1 MKFPK
6 NFNLPSKEQ
15 LIKKFSVFG
24 SVDSSNTRVSWYC
37 GSAQV
42 AFFEE
47 SDAVAAYQY
56 AKRKIWFGE
65 ANIRFWLDP
74 FEHKRRELK
83 HLYPT
88 QPSESKL
95 IGPPLKSC
103 LKKSNSLKQENRKK
117 DYRVRFTIET

>member
-15 LIKKFSVFG
+15 LIKKVSVFG
-24 SVDSSNTRVSWYC
+24 AVDSSNTRVSWYC

-56 AKRKIWFGE
+56 AKCWRSRSTESHTKVME
-65 ANIRFWLDP
+65 QTCTSTRSYT
-74 FEHKRRELK
+74 HT
-83 HLYPT
+83 HLIFY
-88 QPSESKL
+88 
-95 IGPPLKSC
+95 
-103 LKKSNSLKQENRKK
+103 
-117 DYRVRFTIET
+117 ETR